1 MMTITKITNIDN
13 KKHIALL
20 DTSSISF
27 MQGLHE
33 KGITSEEILKDYD
46 LILIPKWVLTEIKDA
61 EGRVGYLEQL
71 IYNYPSVAYFRFIL
85 RLGTREIYHGRR
97 FE

>member
-46 LILIPKWVLTEIKDA
+46 LILIPEWDFTAVRCRTVGNNCTCLNVLSYIC
-61 EGRVGYLEQL
+61 R
-71 IYNYPSVAYFRFIL
+71 
-85 RLGTREIYHGRR
+85 
-97 FE
+97 

>member
-1 MMTITKITNIDN
+1 MTITKITNIDN

-46 LILIPKWVLTEIKDA
+46 LILIPEWVLLLFALPLFLDITGVWIAMPISEFIVA
-61 EGRVGYLEQL
+61 VVALLY
-71 IYNYPSVAYFRFIL
+71 IYKR
-85 RLGTREIYHGRR
+85 T
-97 FE
+97 